1 MAPLLDILSVLA
13 VCIATVNGQA
23 WNSSLFKT
31 SPPVYPSPQLQGTGW
46 EAALVKANAF
56 INNLTLEEKV
66 VLLTGAN
73 GPCIGNIAP
82 IPRVGFK
89 GLCLQDGPL
98 SLRQADYVTVFPA
111 GLTTAASWDR
121 SLMNTRGEY
130 LGAEF
135 RDKGAHVFLGPVA
148 GPLGRSAM
156 AGRNWEGFSPDPY
169 LTGVAMEETI
179 IGVQSQG
186 VQASAKHFLAY
197 EQETQRNTAGIFDP
211 KWFPN
216 DTQQLSVSSNVDDRT
231 LHELYLWPFYNAVRS
246 GVANVMCSYNRVN
259 SSYACQNSKLLNGLL
274 KTELGFQGFVVSDW
288 MGTHAGVASVNAGL
302 DMTMPG
308 AEWWDPMGP
317 GVPSYF
323 GANLTA
329 AVNNGSVSLDR
340 VNDMALRVMTPYF
353 FLGQDQDFP
362 LIDSSSGA
370 YPQMN
375 YFNAPSVYASNWTT
389 SMGTADVDVRG
400 NHSWLVRELGAAGM
414 VLLKNTNN
422 ALPLNAPKRIGIF
435 GNAAGDLTNGP
446 YSGPSDKN
454 YEYGCLPMGGGSG
467 TGRLSQLVSPL
478 EAIKTHAAK
487 DGSMVQYILN
497 NTQLVTSGG
506 LKNVIY
512 PIPDVC
518 LVFIKTYASEGIDR
532 TSLSFDWDGDSVV
545 EQVAANC
552 SNTIVISQST
562 GVNLMPWADH
572 PNVTAILA
580 THLSGDQIGNSLV
593 DVLYGAYNPSGHLP
607 YTIAHNASDY
617 AFASITTSV
626 NSTEP
631 GAWQSDFTERL
642 LIDYRYFDYHNIS
655 VLYEFGFGLS
665 YTTFN
670 LTSLTIT
677 PTSNTSISATPLPT
691 ATPGNSSSII
701 STPGGNPDLWT
712 PIYTITTQVS
722 NTGHRSGAAV
732 PQLYIT
738 IPDAD
743 ADGATPV
750 IQLRGFEKVRLEAGE
765 SKKVTFDVM
774 RRDVSIWDVE
784 LQEWRIPA
792 GEFGVKIGFSSRDW
806 RVRGSF
812 VFAV

>member
-23 WNSSLFKT
+23 WDSSLFTT
-31 SPPVYPSPQLQGTGW
+31 SPPVYPSPESQGTGW
-46 EAALVKANAF
+46 EEALVKAKTF
-56 INNLTLEEKV
+56 IDNLTLEERV
-66 VLLTGAN
+66 SLLTGAN
-73 GPCIGNIAP
+73 GPCVGNIAS

-98 SLRQADYVTVFPA
+98 AVREADYVTVFPA
-111 GLTTAASWDR
+111 GLTAAASWDR
-121 SLMNTRGEY
+121 SLMHTRGEY

-135 RDKGAHVFLGPVA
+135 RGKGAHVYLGPVA

-197 EQETQRNTAGIFDP
+197 EQETQRNTANIFTST
-211 KWFPN
+211 WYPN
-216 DTQQLSVSSNVDDRT
+216 DTQQMSVSSNVEDRT
-231 LHELYLWPFYNAVRS
+231 IHELYMWPFYNAIRS
-246 GVANVMCSYNRVN
+246 GVANVMCSYNRLN

-288 MGTHAGVASVNAGL
+288 MGTHAGVDSANAGL

-308 AEWWDPMGP
+308 AQTWNALAP
-317 GVPSYF
+317 GIPSYF
-323 GANLTA
+323 GSNLTT
-329 AVNNGSVSLDR
+329 AVNNGSVTLER
-340 VNDMALRVMTPYF
+340 LNDMALRVMTPYF

-362 LIDSSSGA
+362 PIDSSTGA

-375 YFNAPSVYASNWTT
+375 DFSEQATFESDWTSV
-389 SMGTADVDVRG
+389 MGPANVDVRG
-400 NHSWLVRELGAAGM
+400 NHSWLVRELGAAGT

-435 GNAAGDLTNGP
+435 GNAAGDLTNGLYP
-446 YSGPSDKN
+446 HDKD
-454 YEYGCLPMGGGSG
+454 YEYGCLPVGGGSG
-467 TGRLSQLVSPL
+467 SGRFSQLISPL
-478 EAIKTHAAK
+478 EAIKARAAK

-497 NTQLVTSGG
+497 NTQLTTTGG
-506 LKNVIY
+506 LKNMIY

-518 LVFIKTYASEGIDR
+518 LVFIKAYAKEGDDR

-552 SNTIVISQST
+552 SNTIVVSQST
-562 GVNLMPWADH
+562 GINLMPWANH

-593 DVLYGAYNPSGHLP
+593 DILYGAYNPSGHLP
-607 YTIAHNASDY
+607 YTIAYNVSDY
-617 AFASITTSV
+617 SFAPITTSV
-626 NSTEP
+626 SSSAP
-631 GAWQSDFTERL
+631 DAWQSDFTERL

-670 LTSLTIT
+670 LSSLTISPISNTTLSST
-677 PTSNTSISATPLPT
+677 PAVMTPNTSI
-691 ATPGNSSSII
+691 
-701 STPGGNPDLWT
+701 PGGNPDLWT
-712 PIYTITTQVS
+712 PIYTVTASVT
-722 NTGHRSGAAV
+722 NTGNFSGATV

-738 IPDAD
+738 IPETDEE
-743 ADGATPV
+743 TPV
-750 IQLRGFEKVRLEAGE
+750 KQLRGFEKIGLKAGE
-765 SKKVTFDVM
+765 SKNVKFELM
-774 RRDVSIWDVE
+774 RRDISIWDVQ
-784 LQEWRIPA
+784 LQEWRIPE
-792 GEFGVKIGFSSRDW
+792 GEFGVKVGFSSRDL
-806 RVRGSF
+806 RVEGTF
-812 VFAV
+812 QV

>member
-1 MAPLLDILSVLA
+1 MAPLLDIISVLA
-13 VCIATVNGQA
+13 GCIATVNGQA
-23 WNSSLFKT
+23 WDSSLFET
-31 SPPVYPSPQLQGTGW
+31 SPPVYPSPELQGTGW

-56 INNLTLEEKV
+56 IGNLTAEEKAS
-66 VLLTGAN
+66 LLTGAN
-73 GPCIGNIAP
+73 GPCVGNIAP

-111 GLTTAASWDR
+111 GLTTAASWDK

-135 RDKGAHVFLGPVA
+135 RGKA

-197 EQETQRNTAGIFDP
+197 EQETQRNTEGIFNAN
-211 KWFPN
+211 WFPN
-216 DTQQLSVSSNVDDRT
+216 DTQQLSVSANVEDRT
-231 LHELYLWPFYNAVRS
+231 IHELYMWPFYNAVRA

-288 MGTHAGVASVNAGL
+288 MGTHAGVASANAGL

-308 AEWWDPMGP
+308 AEWWDPMAP
-317 GVPSYF
+317 GIPTYF
-323 GANLTA
+323 GSNLTT
-329 AVNNGSVSLDR
+329 AVSNGSVTLER
-340 VNDMALRVMTPYF
+340 LNDMALRVMTPYF

-370 YPQMN
+370 YPQLN
-375 YFNAPSVYASNWTT
+375 QFNEPSIYASNWTS
-389 SMGTADVDVRG
+389 SMGAADVDVRG
-400 NHSWLVRELGAAGM
+400 NHSWLVRELGAAGT

-422 ALPLNAPKRIGIF
+422 ALPLKAPKRIGVF
-435 GNAAGDLTNGP
+435 GNAAGELTNGP
-446 YSGPSDKN
+446 YPHDKD
-454 YEYGCLPMGGGSG
+454 YEYGCLPAGGGSG
-467 TGRLSQLVSPL
+467 SGRLSQLVTPL
-478 EAIKTHAAK
+478 EAIKARALK
-487 DGSMVQYILN
+487 DGSMVQTILN
-497 NTQLVTSGG
+497 NTQLAINGG
-506 LKNVIY
+506 LKDTIY

-518 LVFIKTYASEGIDR
+518 LVFIKTYASEGEDR
-532 TSLSFDWDGDSVV
+532 TSLSFDWDGDAVV

-552 SNTIVISQST
+552 SNTVVVSQAT
-562 GVNLMPWADH
+562 GLNLMPWADH

-580 THLSGDQIGNSLV
+580 THLSGDQMGNSLV

-607 YTIAHNASDY
+607 YTIAYNASDY
-617 AFASITTSV
+617 DFAPITTSV

-665 YTTFN
+665 YTTFD
-670 LTSLTIT
+670 LSSLSIT
-677 PTSNTSISATPLPT
+677 PVSNDTLSATPAPM
-691 ATPGNSSSII
+691 APNASI
-701 STPGGNPDLWT
+701 PGGNPDLWT
-712 PIYTITTQVS
+712 PVYTVTASVS
-722 NTGHRSGAAV
+722 NTGNYSGAAV

-738 IPDAD
+738 IPEIE
-743 ADGATPV
+743 GSETPV
-750 IQLRGFEKVRLEAGE
+750 KQLRGFEKIGLNAGE
-765 SKKVTFDVM
+765 NKTVTFELM
-774 RRDVSIWDVE
+774 RRDISFWDVE
-784 LQEWRIPA
+784 LQEWRIPE
-792 GEFGVKIGFSSRDW
+792 GEFGVKVGFSSRDL
-806 RVRGSF
+806 RVEGSF
-812 VFAV
+812 NF